1 MGLVVV
7 TVLKLGFHCKRFP
20 MWQKRFTEY
29 EPVIRIS
36 LAFKSKLEQSRGG
49 KMEDPIISKD
59 SYHLGQNN
67 LLAISWVQNDLTVW
81 AQNALT
87 GYYNTSLKTYTA

>member
-1 MGLVVV
+1 
-7 TVLKLGFHCKRFP
+7 
-20 MWQKRFTEY
+20 MWQKRFPKSFTEY

-49 KMEDPIISKD
+49 KKTQ
-59 SYHLGQNN
+59 SYQRIPFILHVPGQNN

-81 AQNALT
+81 AQNVLT
-87 GYYNTSLKTYTA
+87 GYETTSN